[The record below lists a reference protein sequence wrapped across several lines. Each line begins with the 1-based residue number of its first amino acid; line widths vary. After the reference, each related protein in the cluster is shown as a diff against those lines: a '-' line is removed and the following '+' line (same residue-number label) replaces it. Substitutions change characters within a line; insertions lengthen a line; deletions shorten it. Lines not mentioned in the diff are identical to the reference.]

1 MSPKKQLQ
9 ILRSQWTFLIPHVV
23 LPTFGLFPSAFRQ
36 GGYCHVSG
44 SKAELTSYPIS
55 FTVAGFP
62 VPRVFSQGHYVD
74 FANVT
79 EKDNHGF
86 YATGAIN
93 VNSWVAHDG
102 WYIAIGW

>member
-1 MSPKKQLQ
+1 MAGKAVIIT
-9 ILRSQWTFLIPHVV
+9 ILALVC
-23 LPTFGLFPSAFRQ
+23 RQ

-44 SKAELTSYPIS
+44 SNAELTSYPIS

-79 EKDNHGF
+79 KKDNHGF
-86 YATGAIN
+86 YATGAVN
-93 VNSWVAHDG
+93 VHLWNPHDG